1 MGFTYLE
8 GKRWSQVTRDERF
21 FCQRLYQRI
30 ESENAACFIAFLRDV
45 HGLDVPIEGEWEVG
59 FEVCFYRDLWQLRGR
74 EGVLFSPKRTFDLC
88 LFGEEAIVII
98 EAKAA
103 ERFDRDQNELFVR
116 DIGEVS
122 RQTKVDNVKLVGL
135 CSSKYEVE
143 PERAA
148 DFTGPIL
155 RWGDLARRYDDDEI
169 LLGADSSFDGR
180 TAFSDFGRNAE
191 VKLTG
196 GALMDAF
203 QGGAWWWVGRGG
215 GLRGEAF
222 KEDIR
227 SGRWLTQRYEVNT
240 SADERPSPN
249 YFELYKFAAAVR
261 IEASRPGEL

>member
-1 MGFTYLE
+1 MGFTYLD

-30 ESENAACFIAFLRDV
+30 EAETAACFIVFLRDA

-74 EGVLFSPKRTFDLC
+74 NGGLFSPKRTFDLC
-88 LFGEEAIVII
+88 LFGEKAIVII

-103 ERFDRDQNELFVR
+103 ERFDRDQNESFVR

-143 PERAA
+143 PQRAA

-155 RWGDLARRYDDDEI
+155 RWVDLARRYDDDEI
-169 LLGADSSFDGR
+169 LLGADASFDGR
-180 TAFSDFGRNAE
+180 TAFADCGRNSE

-196 GALMDAF
+196 AALMDAY
-203 QGGAWWWVGRGG
+203 QGGAGWWVGRGG

-222 KEDIR
+222 QEDIR
-227 SGRWLTQRYEVNT
+227 SGRWRSQRYEVNT
-240 SADERPSPN
+240 SAGARPSLN
-249 YFELYKFAAAVR
+249 FFEIDKFAAAVG
-261 IEASRPGEL
+261 IAVAGPGEL